1 MGNQYLSLIK
11 IQIYLF
17 IIINHCFGALA
28 WYQVDNFD
36 RADGNNLG
44 TTNFGGLTWSES
56 EPSGEDDQLQIL
68 SNQIYAYTSGVSGNE
83 PTSASIDLSGLGTID
98 LGADKYGWSFWFNL
112 KRNPSG
118 WGISNYSAGWV
129 LVANETDFSTE
140 TVDGYAVVWNATNDE
155 LVLANISDGINA
167 TDAGTSVISSKL
179 DWDNS
184 GSDGVNVRVEVDESG
199 NWTMYWEL
207 GTAITTA
214 SEIDANSGTS
224 SSADNT
230 YFSDAN
236 LKYSGPLWN
245 HSTATTSTSIT
256 YFDNFNVAAEDNSLP
271 VELTSFTAISRSGK
285 VDLHWITESEI
296 DNLGFLLERRAK
308 SAEYGAWETVTN
320 YKTNRT
326 LAGQGSVTYR
336 TEYKY
341 TDEKV
346 RVGQTYEYLL
356 IDVDYNGV
364 ETRHDPVSVIVRA
377 KGIIMNSA
385 YPNPFNPVTKFEVI
399 VGEPQFLS
407 INVYD
412 ITGRLVK
419 TLVNKQVTTGEYK
432 IFWDGTNSS
441 NQPAASGIYFVRL
454 ITNENKNIQK
464 VVLTR

>member
-1 MGNQYLSLIK
+1 MGNRYLSLIK

-44 TTNFGGLTWSES
+44 TTSFGGLTWSES
-56 EPSGEDDQLQIL
+56 EPSGDEDQLQIL

-129 LVANETDFSTE
+129 LVANESDFSTE

-167 TDAGTSVISSKL
+167 TDAGTSVISSTL
-179 DWDNS
+179 DWDDS

-224 SSADNT
+224 GSADNT
-230 YFSDAN
+230 YFSDEN

-245 HSTATTSTSIT
+245 HSTATTSTSRT

-271 VELTSFTAISRSGK
+271 VELTSFTATSRSGK
-285 VDLHWITESEI
+285 VVLQWITESEI
-296 DNLGFLLERRAK
+296 ENLGFLLYRQAR
-308 SAEYGAWETVTN
+308 GQN
-320 YKTNRT
+320 YELLDHFRTNR
-326 LAGQGSVTYR
+326 LLSGQGSVTHR

-346 RVGQTYEYLL
+346 RVGQTYAYLL
-356 IDVDYNGV
+356 VDVDYHGM
-364 ETRHDPVSVIVRA
+364 ETRHDPVSVTVRA
-377 KGIIMNSA
+377 CGIAMKSA
-385 YPNPFNPVTKFEVI
+385 YPNPFNPVTKFTII
-399 VGEPQFLS
+399 VGDPQHLS

-412 ITGRLVK
+412 VTGRLVK
-419 TLVNKQVTTGEYK
+419 TLTNKQVPAGEH
-432 IFWDGTNSS
+432 IIAWDGTNGS

-454 ITNENKNIQK
+454 VANGATNIQK